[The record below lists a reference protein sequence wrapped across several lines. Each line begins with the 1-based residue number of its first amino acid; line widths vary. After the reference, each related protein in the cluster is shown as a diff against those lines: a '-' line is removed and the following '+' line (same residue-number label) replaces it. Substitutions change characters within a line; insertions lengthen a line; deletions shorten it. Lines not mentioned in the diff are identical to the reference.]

1 MRKDY
6 TFKSQDFLPFIYN
19 SEINEIIRNYQN
31 MLKIASQF
39 ILSFLG
45 SKNYYLELLS
55 EKTGEI
61 EFRATANSKNLILI
75 ILNERLII
83 KNENQENTFFTDWTD
98 RQYFARLEKYK
109 IKEKDRT
116 ITQIL
121 DAHQIKIEIE
131 IENRIYSFIIP
142 YDIDYY
148 LDPHCFNTINKNT
161 TIIDLKRLYMRRF
174 FENQNVYEKQC
185 LTHISVKEITEEN
198 KIILV
203 DELIIKEGFVERY
216 TLSSISN
223 NLIIRISGVP
233 NGTNEIHILN
243 YRTETNIDFSDEINK
258 LYERSR
264 RINIE

>member
-6 TFKSQDFLPFIYN
+6 AFKSQEFLPFIYS

-39 ILSFLG
+39 ILPFLG
-45 SKNYYLELLS
+45 SKNCYLELLS
-55 EKTGEI
+55 EKTDEI
-61 EFRATANSKNLILI
+61 EFKATANNKNLILVI
-75 ILNERLII
+75 SNERLII
-83 KNENQENTFFTDWTD
+83 KNENQEYTFFTDWTD

-109 IKEKDRT
+109 TKEKDRV

-121 DAHQIKIEIE
+121 DAHQVKIEIRV
-131 IENRIYSFIIP
+131 ENRIYSFIIP

-148 LDPHCFNTINKNT
+148 LDPHFFNTITKNT
-161 TIIDLKRLYMRRF
+161 TIIDLKRLYMKRF

-185 LTHISVKEITEEN
+185 LTHISVKEITEGN
-198 KIILV
+198 TPILV
-203 DELIIKEGFVERY
+203 DELIIREGFVERY
-216 TLSSISN
+216 MLSSISD

-233 NGTNEIHILN
+233 NGTNEIQILN
-243 YRTETNIDFSDEINK
+243 YRTETDIDFSSEIKK